1 MPGEEQQ
8 LDLKGPT
15 EKVSSVST
23 FWLSPK
29 WRWNKTPKCNNDEI
43 FKLLKQTMDNSL
55 KTTIYDQQIF
65 QKIST

>member
-23 FWLSPK
+23 FLAFPK
-29 WRWNKTPKCNNDEI
+29 VEMEQDSK
-43 FKLLKQTMDNSL
+43 M
-55 KTTIYDQQIF
+55 
-65 QKIST
+65 